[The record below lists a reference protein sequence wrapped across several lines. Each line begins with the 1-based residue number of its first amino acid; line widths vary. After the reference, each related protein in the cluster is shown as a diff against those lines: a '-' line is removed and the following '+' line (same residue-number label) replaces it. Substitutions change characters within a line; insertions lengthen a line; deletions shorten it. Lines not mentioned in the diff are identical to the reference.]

1 MWFLVIFNPWVFIG
15 RTVLKLK
22 LQYFGHWM
30 WRADSLGKKP
40 WCWERLRAGREGEGA
55 RQRIRW
61 LDSITD
67 SLDMNLSKLQERE
80 DRGAWCPAIHGVAKR
95 HNLATEQQQWR
106 AKCKA
111 REKERIIH
119 GGCESRKTGH
129 WIKENPWQKLRSW
142 KEYHSEI
149 TGNSNRSWFT
159 PNNSILFFWL
169 ALLCLFPSFQ
179 HGVLHTFSK
188 TLDKEELHSSDV
200 TETILSILFS
210 KIEKASVPAKRN
222 SSHMFTQP
230 RPFCS

>member
-1 MWFLVIFNPWVFIG
+1 MRIWAN
-15 RTVLKLK
+15 
-22 LQYFGHWM
+22 
-30 WRADSLGKKP
+30 LGKQ
-40 WCWERLRAGREGEGA
+40 WRTGEPSMLQSMGL
-55 RQRIRW
+55 QRV
-61 LDSITD
+61 
-67 SLDMNLSKLQERE
+67 
-80 DRGAWCPAIHGVAKR
+80 G
-95 HNLATEQQQWR
+95 HNFPTEQQQWR
-106 AKCKA
+106 AKCKTS
-111 REKERIIH
+111 KKQRIIH

>member
-1 MWFLVIFNPWVFIG
+1 M
-15 RTVLKLK
+15 LKLK
-22 LQYFGHWM
+22 YQCFGHLM
-30 WRADSLGKKP
+30 QRADLLEKTLMLAETEGKRRRGWPRMQWLDNTTDSRTWIWANLGK
-40 WCWERLRAGREGEGA
+40 WWRTVEHGMLQSMGL
-55 RQRIRW
+55 QRV
-61 LDSITD
+61 
-67 SLDMNLSKLQERE
+67 
-80 DRGAWCPAIHGVAKR
+80 G

>member
-1 MWFLVIFNPWVFIG
+1 M
-15 RTVLKLK
+15 LKLK
-22 LQYFGHWM
+22 YQCFGHLM
-30 WRADSLGKKP
+30 QRADLLEKTLMLAETEGKRRRGWPRMQWLDNTTDSRTWIWANLGK
-40 WCWERLRAGREGEGA
+40 WWRTGEHGMLQSMGL
-55 RQRIRW
+55 QRV
-61 LDSITD
+61 
-67 SLDMNLSKLQERE
+67 
-80 DRGAWCPAIHGVAKR
+80 G

>member
-1 MWFLVIFNPWVFIG
+1 M
-15 RTVLKLK
+15 LKLK
-22 LQYFGHWM
+22 YQCFGHLM
-30 WRADSLGKKP
+30 QRADLLEKTLMLAETEGKRRRGWPRMQWLDNTTDSRTWIWANLGK
-40 WCWERLRAGREGEGA
+40 WWRTGEHGMLQSMGL
-55 RQRIRW
+55 QRV
-61 LDSITD
+61 
-67 SLDMNLSKLQERE
+67 
-80 DRGAWCPAIHGVAKR
+80 G

-129 WIKENPWQKLRSW
+129 WVKENPWQKLRSW

>member
-1 MWFLVIFNPWVFIG
+1 M
-15 RTVLKLK
+15 LKLK
-22 LQYFGHWM
+22 YQCFGHLM
-30 WRADSLGKKP
+30 QRADLLEKTLMLAETEGKRRRGWPRMQWLDNTTDSRTWIWANLGK
-40 WCWERLRAGREGEGA
+40 WWRTGEHGMLQSMGL
-55 RQRIRW
+55 QRVG
-61 LDSITD
+61 
-67 SLDMNLSKLQERE
+67 N
-80 DRGAWCPAIHGVAKR
+80 
-95 HNLATEQQQWR
+95 NLATEQQQWR